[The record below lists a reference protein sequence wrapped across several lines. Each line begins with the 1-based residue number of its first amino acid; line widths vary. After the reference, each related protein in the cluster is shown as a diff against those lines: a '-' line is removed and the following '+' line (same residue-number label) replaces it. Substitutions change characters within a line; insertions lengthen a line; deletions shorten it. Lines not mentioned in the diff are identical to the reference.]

1 MLILDFKPLHALQ
14 SQVRMIE
21 HNVERLTIRLTDSS
35 VALTSVFPYLPE
47 MIESFDV
54 PPDEVA
60 KWVIFYFRIT
70 TSHVSL
76 TVLHRQ
82 A

>member
-1 MLILDFKPLHALQ
+1 MTELNL
-14 SQVRMIE
+14 
-21 HNVERLTIRLTDSS
+21 RLTTT

-60 KWVIFYFRIT
+60 KWVPLSSFTIIH
-70 TSHVSL
+70 HVLLIVYIGRLNISSVFSL
-76 TVLHRQ
+76 TMSDSNVLGTSIR
-82 A
+82 